1 MRLTA
6 LNFWRLPIGGL
17 HGMKKT
23 RTQASRCKN
32 VRFYVPRSQDGNML
46 VLIAAVTM
54 GLVVALI
61 FFCLNYSRLLGS
73 NAEQKKAIDA
83 AALAAASDISTIV
96 IDTPEMGYVSLSDQ
110 APVGQVTNAGD
121 QMFLPIRGVN
131 TIVGTA
137 RLDAVI
143 ANQMGNATMATLAA
157 NDLANAKAVI
167 GELTVV
173 LKAALTAANSPQAKD
188 RDGNT
193 VSAYIDAENAYTAN
207 LIRMT
212 GSSSYVPKSMQLTLG
227 SLDIPSDTNIP
238 VPQPQAVAPVP
249 ANQMQ
254 GNNYVAFVNIP
265 YNKVNYVFG
274 GIGDTPRLVD
284 LKHFV
289 TNNPFVAYQVPTI
302 VKAECDEII
311 KTTQSPNG
319 ATFHTVSC
327 AQASSTFDPKPAPGA
342 VAIEFPD
349 GQVPE
354 FQKPGDLL
362 SKLPNVAATV
372 QTSSGGDYPVT
383 AAGMGSTPDP
393 WPPNVA
399 SRNLTTAWETTL
411 YDWIRRG
418 GTKANITAVLNMQ
431 TTKFGPAP
439 ADVDWY
445 GELTNKL
452 PLTDITS
459 SFTPGG
465 KLQIPMGTMHAYK
478 WDPTGNVQYKQT
490 TTVAYPY
497 EVVSENQ
504 LYAEVVGIDNGA
516 FLSSVP
522 VLDFKQI
529 KIPMPAGIKGK
540 VGSNTGSIKGEVTF
554 LQYFDMYVRDQ
565 CRISGLKNGGK
576 HGGEPLND
584 ALVAFDSTARNEI
597 ATNIVRTSMDYGD
610 GGYGAGGEDS
620 GSYGALP
627 PPNGMG
633 NGLGS
638 PPLLSAQ
645 SDFGDNPTARAKNF
659 AYPPPYVQYEVG
671 PSAGGSV
678 RKSYQTTALTGSIRF
693 RRQIQISGNLALAF
707 GGLTTSQPTDIGYLA
722 GRRGNN
728 GGIVYTVNDPADP
741 TKTWPDL
748 DVADDFKEK

>member
-1 MRLTA
+1 LAIIHWRVLDMRDI
-6 LNFWRLPIGGL
+6 RIERSL
-17 HGMKKT
+17 HNKT
-23 RTQASRCKN
+23 RLN
-32 VRFYVPRSQDGNML
+32 HPRPEDGNTL
-46 VLIAAVTM
+46 VLIAAITM
-54 GLVVALI
+54 GLIVALI

-83 AALAAASDISTIV
+83 SALAAASDISTIV

-110 APVGQVTNAGD
+110 APVGQVTKAGD
-121 QMFLPIRGVN
+121 QFYLPIRGIN
-131 TIVGTA
+131 TIIGTA
-137 RLDAVI
+137 RLDAII
-143 ANQMGNATMATLAA
+143 ADQMGNATMATLAA
-157 NDLANAKAVI
+157 NDLAAAKSVITQLTAV
-167 GELTVV
+167 LQ
-173 LKAALTAANSPQAKD
+173 KALTAKNSPLAKD

-193 VSAYIDAENAYTAN
+193 VNAYIDAENAYTAN

-238 VPQPQAVAPVP
+238 VPQPQAAAPVP

-284 LKHFV
+284 LRHFV
-289 TNNPFVAYQVPTI
+289 TNNPSVAYQVPTI
-302 VKAECDEII
+302 VKAECDQII
-311 KTTQSPNG
+311 KTSQTPNG
-319 ATFHTVSC
+319 ATFHTISC

-362 SKLPNVAATV
+362 SKLGAIPVTV

-393 WPPNVA
+393 WPPNVP
-399 SRNLTTAWETTL
+399 SRNITTAWETTL

-418 GTKANITAVLNMQ
+418 GTKANISAVLNMQ
-431 TTKFGPAP
+431 NTKFGPPP

-445 GELTNKL
+445 AELTNKL
-452 PLTDITS
+452 PLTDVTAT
-459 SFTPGG
+459 FTGG
-465 KLQIPMGTMHAYK
+465 TLKIPMGTMHAYK
-478 WDPTGNVQYKQT
+478 WDPSGNVQYKQT

-504 LYAEVVGIDNGA
+504 LYAEVAGIDNGA
-516 FLSSVP
+516 FTSSVP
-522 VLDFKQI
+522 TLDFKQI

-540 VGSNTGSIKGEVTF
+540 VGSSSGSIKGEVTF
-554 LQYFDMYVRDQ
+554 LPYFDMYIRDQ
-565 CRISGLKNGGK
+565 CRTSGLKNGGK

-597 ATNIVRTSMDYGD
+597 ASSIVRSGIDC
-610 GGYGAGGEDS
+610 GGGGSGAGAMDS
-620 GSYGALP
+620 GNTGPLP
-627 PPNGMG
+627 PPNGLG

-645 SDFGDNPTARAKNF
+645 SDFGDTPSTRAKNF
-659 AYPPPYVQYEVG
+659 NYPPPYVQYELG
-671 PSAGGSV
+671 SSAGGSV

-693 RRQIQISGNLALAF
+693 RREVQISGNLALSF
-707 GGLTTSQPTDIGYLA
+707 GGATTSQPTDIGYLA

-728 GGIVYTVNDPADP
+728 GGIVYTVSDPADP